1 MADLKSLKVRDS
13 FFSFF
18 TLATS
23 KCLCILA
30 ASIEI
35 IIRAKKKKKAHKIV
49 ESKATERN
57 RFVIII
63 FWIL

>member
-49 ESKATERN
+49 ESKATERKQICN
-57 RFVIII
+57 NN